1 MQKRMVNKMTDQI
14 YYKIQYPLK
23 KAINMIK
30 AVDPDDPFIGED
42 ENMVLKRG
50 YEEIDNFLKSWEK
63 EGRENLQDII
73 KRLRKTL

>member
-1 MQKRMVNKMTDQI
+1 MVNKMTDQI